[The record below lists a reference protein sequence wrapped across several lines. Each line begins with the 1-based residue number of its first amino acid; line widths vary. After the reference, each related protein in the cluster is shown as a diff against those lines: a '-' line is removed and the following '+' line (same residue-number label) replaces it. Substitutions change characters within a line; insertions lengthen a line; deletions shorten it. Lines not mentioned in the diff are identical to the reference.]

1 MNKRRKGNVSPMK
14 HAICFGI
21 LMLCVLFGCSGN
33 SIAGAVNFDLP
44 MEITQATITVD
55 GLASDWQGIVPV
67 VTDLQGDCS
76 VGTGCDIKEVY
87 VAYDNDYV
95 YWRMDS
101 YDGYDFTPHGSFP
114 DEHSPGWTIGFAQN
128 PDPTYVNEA
137 LWADGDIEARA
148 WNRGGGFIWVR
159 NGQRIDG
166 EAYGV
171 IGEVAE
177 GKIPIELFR
186 SITVKSIGSYFY
198 AGEDGSAGD
207 ATEVLYNKSV
217 TTPEVRVLSGSSG
230 EILTVPSGGNI
241 LAYGTSGNDEII
253 VQKNG
258 KIRLL
263 HALGENTIRI
273 QVPAAECEV
282 FRSGA
287 MITIKDKGNTSVKMP
302 ATSTV
307 QTIEF
312 SDGSRYPLQ
321 IRDKKVMLKDQ
332 VVTLSSSA
340 ITATEPESGEHQP
353 GELMTVDLG
362 NGVKM
367 EFVWIP
373 KGSFMM
379 GSPDDDPDADGDEFP
394 QHKVTFT
401 KGFWMGKYEVTQG
414 QWKAVMVNNPSYFQ
428 GEKAPAGENTDNL
441 PVEQCSWD
449 DVQEFIAKLNG
460 ITDGKYAL
468 PSEAQWEYAA
478 RGGVQNHT
486 YSGSNNIDEV
496 AWYRLNNGKMTP
508 HEVGKKKANAYG
520 LHDMTGNVDELCQD
534 FWHDDYIGAPAD
546 GSAWDYDNSVQLLVG
561 RGGSWNN
568 YPDHQYVADR
578 EHFYPVLFRYW
589 ALGFRLVR
597 LP

>member
-21 LMLCVLFGCSGN
+21 LILCVLFGCSGN

-44 MEITQATITVD
+44 VEIPQATITVD

-67 VTDLQGDCS
+67 VTDPQGDCS

-101 YDGYDFTPHGSFP
+101 YDGYDFTAR
-114 DEHSPGWTIGFAQN
+114 DAGWTIGFAQN

-137 LWADGDIEARA
+137 LWADGDIDARA
-148 WNRGGGFIWVR
+148 WNDGGGVIWVR

-166 EAYGV
+166 EVYGV

-177 GKIPIELFR
+177 GKIPIELFN

-198 AGEDGSAGD
+198 AGEHGSAGD

-230 EILTVPSGGNI
+230 ETLTVPSGGNI

-321 IRDKKVMLKDQ
+321 IRDNKVMLKDQ
-332 VVTLSSSA
+332 AVTLSSSA
-340 ITATEPESGEHQP
+340 ITATEPEPGEHQP

-362 NGVKM
+362 NGVQM
-367 EFVWIP
+367 DFVWVP

-379 GSPDDDPDADGDEFP
+379 GSLNEVGISYEHP
-394 QHKVTFT
+394 QHEVFLN
-401 KGFWMGKYEVTQG
+401 KGFWIGRYEVTQG
-414 QWKAVMVNNPSYFQ
+414 QWRQIMGNTPSWF
-428 GEKAPAGENTDNL
+428 KGENSPVGTNLNNL
-441 PVEQCSWD
+441 PVESVSWD
-449 DVQEFIAKLNG
+449 DVQEFIETFNQKQSGA
-460 ITDGKYAL
+460 IYSL
-468 PSEAQWEYAA
+468 PTEAQWEYAA
-478 RGGVQNHT
+478 RGGEEKQK
-486 YSGSNNIDEV
+486 YSGSDNADEV
-496 AWYRLNNGKMTP
+496 GWYWENGENTT
-508 HEVGKKKANAYG
+508 HEVGKKKPNNYG
-520 LHDMTGNVDELCQD
+520 LYDMSGNVWEFCQD
-534 FWHDDYIGAPAD
+534 HWHDNYVGAPTD
-546 GSAWDYDNSVQLLVG
+546 GSVWEEGGTSGERVVI
-561 RGGSWNN
+561 RGGCWDSSDDYLRSAYRDEFSSANG
-568 YPDHQYVADR
+568 DDGI
-578 EHFYPVLFRYW
+578 
-589 ALGFRLVR
+589 GFRLVR
-597 LP
+597 MP